1 MASNHQAPLLARK
14 CLMFAY
20 KWLVQAG
27 YLWDWLLALA
37 LVIINFNVPGVLI
50 PAVDRMYFAGELHL
64 AVMRCCAT
72 AHRLKA
78 KGCST
83 TAWHHSSD
91 CRRTSTHAQ
100 L

>member
-14 CLMFAY
+14 YLVFAY

-50 PAVDRMYFAGELHL
+50 PAVDRMYFAGELL
-64 AVMRCCAT
+64 LPSVISCCRC
-72 AHRLKA
+72 
-78 KGCST
+78 
-83 TAWHHSSD
+83 
-91 CRRTSTHAQ
+91 
-100 L
+100 